1 MFIGKIIV
9 TLQPFVISLN
19 GLARGRSEFCRRVGK
34 EFFGD
39 FGNSEV
45 SDADVTVDVT
55 VEKAEGFIGVDCRI
69 LGTVTLPCD
78 RCLEPLTLPVD
89 TVARLS
95 VKFCTSVPR
104 EDGPAASGGEREILY
119 LSEADTDLDLS
130 QTVYD
135 YALLALPMQKV
146 HAEGECNPQTL
157 KYLSRASAPA
167 EAPKAGTESPFA
179 ALKAMM
185 ENNK

>member
-39 FGNSEV
+39 FGNFEV
-45 SDADVTVDVT
+45 SDADVTVEVT
-55 VEKAEGFIGVDCRI
+55 VEKADGFIGVDCRI
-69 LGTVTLPCD
+69 RGALTLPCD

-89 TVARLS
+89 TMARLS
-95 VKFCTSVPR
+95 VKFGTEVPQ
-104 EDGPAASGGEREILY
+104 EDGLAAPGEREILY

-130 QTVYD
+130 QIVYD
-135 YALLALPMQKV
+135 YILLALPMQKV
-146 HAEGECNPQTL
+146 HAEGECDPQTL
-157 KYLSRASAPA
+157 KYLSREETPAQAP
-167 EAPKAGTESPFA
+167 EAGTDSPFA

-185 ENNK
+185 ENYK